1 MVIQTIHFNCKW
13 MDLCLSTFIGTLIH
27 CIVEC
32 PVLLF
37 AGGSVAGKGTGP
49 NLQHLVASSPCLS
62 IALARTSKHTTT
74 CHIMSHVSES
84 IRIYQNLSSTTTTP
98 QTKMIQNGQRQQQLP
113 NIKQLNHCLPCV
125 SALPLHFHSI
135 STPFPLR
142 FHSKS
147 TLHSSSYLLLALQKF
162 ITRSTNI
169 CNLDSG
175 SSCLCVSS
183 CKHCSQSAAS
193 AVSATAACTVSAL
206 TFSDRN
212 DVDELNFQGRTVKI
226 SSTGKH

>member
-135 STPFPLR
+135 STPFPLQVHPT
-142 FHSKS
+142 FLQLPLAIVTKVYHQKYQHLQSGFW
-147 TLHSSSYLLLALQKF
+147 LLLSLRLFLQALLA
-162 ITRSTNI
+162 I
-169 CNLDSG
+169 CSFC
-175 SSCLCVSS
+175 SFCYSCLYCVG
-183 CKHCSQSAAS
+183 
-193 AVSATAACTVSAL
+193 L
-206 TFSDRN
+206 
-212 DVDELNFQGRTVKI
+212 DVQ
-226 SSTGKH
+226 